1 MDECMEIL
9 FRRFGKGQLEA
20 RVNEFMANDE
30 VRCAPQALT
39 CTSAGTG
46 RERRGAARIAC
57 ACLCLASPFSPS
69 RAAQD
74 GDKDISITEFLK
86 MDQKNDLAG
95 TSKHPGFR
103 LSAGMLA
110 TTKEENKRLLRQMG
124 IASK

>member
-1 MDECMEIL
+1 MC
-9 FRRFGKGQLEA
+9 
-20 RVNEFMANDE
+20 
-30 VRCAPQALT
+30 
-39 CTSAGTG
+39 CT
-46 RERRGAARIAC
+46 
-57 ACLCLASPFSPS
+57 
-69 RAAQD
+69 QD

>member
-1 MDECMEIL
+1 MWQVIECSSKE
-9 FRRFGKGQLEA
+9 QLEA

-30 VRCAPQALT
+30 
-39 CTSAGTG
+39 
-46 RERRGAARIAC
+46 
-57 ACLCLASPFSPS
+57 
-69 RAAQD
+69 D
-74 GDKDISITEFLK
+74 GDKDISFTEFLK

>member
-1 MDECMEIL
+1 M
-9 FRRFGKGQLEA
+9 FA
-20 RVNEFMANDE
+20 
-30 VRCAPQALT
+30 APVLL
-39 CTSAGTG
+39 
-46 RERRGAARIAC
+46 RRGSGASRPARSAIAAPAAPCPPPC
-57 ACLCLASPFSPS
+57 ALAHGVPCPPCLRVCCT
-69 RAAQD
+69 QD

-86 MDQKNDLAG
+86 MAQKNDLAG